1 MSDVCPARD
10 PLIAICDPP
19 ENRFSYVKEQR
30 QGAFEVVFWLGIRKK
45 VLRRWCELQKETSG
59 LKHVD
64 MVNENIPGNTF
75 KIDPESKSRKT
86 FDLSLLLSIQ
96 YKS

>member
-30 QGAFEVVFWLGIRKK
+30 QGAFEVVFWLGIRRK
-45 VLRRWCELQKETSG
+45 VLRRWCKLQKETSG